1 MADAIKI
8 KKGDVKPKIEKGDVK
23 PKIEKELND
32 IVKDMVKI
40 KIEEGDVKPKIEKG
54 DVKPKIEKELNDIV
68 KDMVKIKIEEGDVKP
83 KIEIG
88 EDTAVKGERM
98 PPPTQQQK
106 HASARLTKYERT
118 QVIGVRSEQLARGA
132 QAFVEIDPAGRETVF
147 EIAERELDARRLP
160 LTVVRSLPD
169 GKTEHLRLAH

>member
-1 MADAIKI
+1 MADASKI
-8 KKGDVKPKIEKGDVK
+8 KKGAVKPKIEKG
-23 PKIEKELND
+23 
-32 IVKDMVKI
+32 
-40 KIEEGDVKPKIEKG
+40 
-54 DVKPKIEKELNDIV
+54 
-68 KDMVKIKIEEGDVKP
+68 
-83 KIEIG
+83 
-88 EDTAVKGERM
+88 EDAAAKGERM
-98 PPPTQQQK
+98 PPPTQEQK